1 MKQRKR
7 TKSYKHITT
16 PASIARE
23 QHAQLST
30 RLDRIDQRL
39 ASMAEPASMQAI
51 SEQLAQLSDQL
62 GDIQAATK
70 DAAIKHGA
78 VAGAM
83 AGGVAG
89 LVVSTA
95 VLLLRAKMGL

>member
-1 MKQRKR
+1 M
-7 TKSYKHITT
+7 
-16 PASIARE
+16 
-23 QHAQLST
+23 
-30 RLDRIDQRL
+30 
-39 ASMAEPASMQAI
+39 
-51 SEQLAQLSDQL
+51 